1 MRDVV
6 GKAMSKDK
14 RSYWGLGYGLFIRVI
29 LGWIMDDFVTGI
41 SIGIVFGYHYRTIS
55 CSFPPS
61 TIQFVVPAT
70 NVLASLS

>member
-29 LGWIMDDFVTGI
+29 LGWIMDNFISGI
-41 SIGIVFGYHYRTIS
+41 SIGIVFGI
-55 CSFPPS
+55 
-61 TIQFVVPAT
+61 
-70 NVLASLS
+70 SLSNNFM